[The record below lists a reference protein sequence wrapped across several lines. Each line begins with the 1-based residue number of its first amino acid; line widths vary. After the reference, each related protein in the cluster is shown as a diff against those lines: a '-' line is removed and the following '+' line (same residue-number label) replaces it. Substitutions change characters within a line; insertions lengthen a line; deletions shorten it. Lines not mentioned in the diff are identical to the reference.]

1 MKTKLF
7 IFDMGGVLI
16 DGSVNFEE
24 IAEHLGIEENAFMK
38 DYEKYD
44 IPLME
49 GWMDT
54 LSYMW
59 HLEKEFG
66 VRTEGNLFSEIY
78 HPRVNGS
85 LIPVLE
91 MIREH
96 GGRTVIGSNTFRPH
110 ADVIGRLE
118 EKPYSYFDALYFS
131 HEMHLTKPSPSFYRY
146 ILEKEGVDASEAF
159 FVDDREENT
168 TAAEREG
175 IRTFLYR
182 GERGGELEAAVSA
195 LLSL

>member
-1 MKTKLF
+1 MRTKLF

-16 DGSVNFEE
+16 DGSVNFPE
-24 IAEHLGIEENAFMK
+24 IAGYLKIDESLFMK

-66 VRTEGNLFSEIY
+66 LKIEGNLFSSIY
-78 HPRVNGS
+78 HPVVNRS
-85 LIPVLE
+85 LLPVLDL
-91 MIREH
+91 IGAH
-96 GGRTVIGSNTFRPH
+96 GVRRVIGSNTFRPH
-110 ADVIGRLE
+110 ADVIGSLDER
-118 EKPYSYFDALYFS
+118 PYSYFDALYFS
-131 HEMHLTKPSPSFYRY
+131 HEMHLTKPSPAFYRY
-146 ILEKEGVDASEAF
+146 ILEKENTDAIEAF

-168 TAAEREG
+168 RAAEENG
-175 IRTFLYR
+175 IRTFLYSA
-182 GERGGELEAAVSA
+182 ERNGELEAVIRE
-195 LLSL
+195 LLSF

>member
-16 DGSVNFEE
+16 GGSVNFEE
-24 IAEHLGIEENAFMK
+24 IAEYLGIEENTFMK
-38 DYEKYD
+38 DYGKYD

-66 VRTEGNLFSEIY
+66 IKTEGNLFSKIY
-78 HPRVNGS
+78 HPAVNIS
-85 LIPVLE
+85 LLPVLE
-91 MIREH
+91 KIRES

-110 ADVIGRLE
+110 ADVIGRLG

-168 TAAEREG
+168 MAAEREG
-175 IRTFLYR
+175 IRTFLYSA
-182 GERGGELEAAVSA
+182 ERNGELEAVVRG